1 MVLTLR
7 PTEEQ
12 QRLLEKVQM
21 LFNEPALT
29 KSIFA
34 CCVDYLK
41 LRTANAKLEQDH
53 KALQRR
59 YEELLNTTSQY
70 VSAQD
75 QLRATVLQHQQK

>member
-29 KSIFA
+29 K
-34 CCVDYLK
+34 
-41 LRTANAKLEQDH
+41 
-53 KALQRR
+53 
-59 YEELLNTTSQY
+59 LLICRQN
-70 VSAQD
+70 
-75 QLRATVLQHQQK
+75 

>member
-1 MVLTLR
+1 MWISFRCKLR
-7 PTEEQ
+7 GEVDQ
-12 QRLLEKVQM
+12 FRVQI
-21 LFNEPALT
+21 NT

-34 CCVDYLK
+34 CCADYLK

>member
-12 QRLLEKVQM
+12 QHLLEKVQM
-21 LFNEPALT
+21 LFNESALT

-34 CCVDYLK
+34 CCTDYLR

-59 YEELLNTTSQY
+59 YEELLNTTNQY
-70 VSAQD
+70 ISAQD
-75 QLRATVLQHQQK
+75 QLRSTVLQHQQK